1 RGFARVEQRDA
12 EEFELGEDTELFQAP
27 VLTLSWFHTGA
38 WLEKERLELALQAEY
53 SQDGPPAL
61 LVPDTVFPDTDPPG
75 GTLSIQDLREATR
88 ALRGRMLRQEIY
100 AEDGSAEAE
109 NPYVITEQNFQ
120 VRRLQP
126 SRGELRYGVFYAFA
140 REAVSISTERNPSD
154 PRVSHQFTLDV
165 DVFGNVTRQA
175 SISYGR
181 QGTVDDETV
190 FDEQKQA
197 WATLTE

>member
-1 RGFARVEQRDA
+1 
-12 EEFELGEDTELFQAP
+12 
-27 VLTLSWFHTGA
+27 
-38 WLEKERLELALQAEY
+38 
-53 SQDGPPAL
+53 
-61 LVPDTVFPDTDPPG
+61 
-75 GTLSIQDLREATR
+75 
-88 ALRGRMLRQEIY
+88 IY

-181 QGTVDDETV
+181 QGTIDDETV

-197 WATLTE
+197 WATLTETDFINRPDEDDWYRVGVQYQQRTFELTGLDQEVTPFPEAGTGLVSFDELKTALDNLTAPDLPFETIGDGT